1 MGLFNLGGVVGAF
14 AKPKLKR
21 IYLNDKL
28 QGEIDTSTGR
38 MGGYRSAMDASL
50 ADYEKGMAE
59 NIGEQKRLNKLSMG
73 EIADD
78 MQKAG
83 TADYIADRERIRSGD
98 LAALGGWMGD
108 LGGTMSR
115 ADKLA
120 ASRLGYAGR
129 PSSTY
134 LDTARANRMAG
145 FSAPIASQIFGGLN
159 QGAALADNARGANL
173 MRRAGLRSERGELPD
188 RITDRMLQPAQARSW
203 AYGDEIGKLGGLSDV
218 NRSNFGGFKEEQN
231 QWAQAIGAI
240 DESLNSA
247 VDIAASMYGMGGMGG
262 GGGGGIMSMLG
273 GGGGGGGG
281 GNGGGQFGSV
291 PADRFTPF
299 NGGGWGGIAGMFGG
313 GGMNR
318 PSAGMGGLSPNQ
330 YAQAMQFRQQV
341 DPRWDPSLYE

>member
-21 IYLNDKL
+21 IHLNDKL
-28 QGEIDTSTGR
+28 QGEIDNTTGR
-38 MGGYRSAMDASL
+38 MGGYRSSMDTSL
-50 ADYEKGMAE
+50 TDYEKGMAQ
-59 NIGEQKRLNKLSMG
+59 NIEEQKRLNKLSMG
-73 EIADD
+73 EIGED

-83 TADYIADRERIRSGD
+83 SADFIGDRERIRTGD
-98 LAALGGWMGD
+98 LAALSGWMGD

-145 FSAPIASQIFGGLN
+145 FSAPIASQIFEGLN
-159 QGAALADNARGANL
+159 QGAALADSARGANL
-173 MRRAGLRSERGELPD
+173 MRRAGLRTERGELPD

-203 AYGDEIGKLGGLSDV
+203 AMGDEISKLGGLSDV

-231 QWAQAIGAI
+231 QWAQALGAV

-247 VDIAASMYGMGGMGG
+247 VDIAASMYGMGGGGMGG

-273 GGGGGGGG
+273 GGGGGVGG
-281 GNGGGQFGSV
+281 GGGQFGSV
-291 PADRFTPF
+291 LPDRFTQF

-313 GGMNR
+313 NGMNR
-318 PSAGMGGLSPNQ
+318 PSYGMGGLSPSQ